1 MEKLELKASIEALIY
16 NWLKFD
22 TETIDIA
29 SGMREETNFYVNERT
44 NGFRVVM
51 EYPIGYND
59 VQGGDIGEIVGVME
73 YDRDRKFWGQAD
85 DGEMRVASDA
95 ASTTAQEMKILKQVL
110 SQSTPLTPEI
120 EKAWETCSK
129 LRSGQNVGVRN
140 KTEYISNLKLDI

>member
-44 NGFRVVM
+44 NGFQVIM

-59 VQGGDIGEIVGVME
+59 VQGGDIGEVVGVME
-73 YDRDRKFWGQAD
+73 YNSEVVFIKFDAD
-85 DGEMRVASDA
+85 IKEVCQKVYSLFDILSDLDDM
-95 ASTTAQEMKILKQVL
+95 SEESL
-110 SQSTPLTPEI
+110 
-120 EKAWETCSK
+120 
-129 LRSGQNVGVRN
+129 N
-140 KTEYISNLKLDI
+140 NLYF

>member
-1 MEKLELKASIEALIY
+1 LPTTCGLTQVLNKKINQTIKKNKMEKLELKASIEALIY

-73 YDRDRKFWGQAD
+73 YDSEFVFIDF
-85 DGEMRVASDA
+85 DA
-95 ASTTAQEMKILKQVL
+95 KIQEVCEKVYSLFEILGDL
-110 SQSTPLTPEI
+110 NDMSEESL
-120 EKAWETCSK
+120 
-129 LRSGQNVGVRN
+129 N
-140 KTEYISNLKLDI
+140 NLYF

>member
-44 NGFRVVM
+44 NGFRVIM

-59 VQGGDIGEIVGVME
+59 VQGGDIGEIVGVM
-73 YDRDRKFWGQAD
+73 ALI
-85 DGEMRVASDA
+85 AIPA
-95 ASTTAQEMKILKQVL
+95 
-110 SQSTPLTPEI
+110 
-120 EKAWETCSK
+120 
-129 LRSGQNVGVRN
+129 
-140 KTEYISNLKLDI
+140 

>member
-73 YDRDRKFWGQAD
+73 YDSEFVFKHQGKWYFAKEGYVEPFHKSVRGNYFVEQKHDASVDCVPQCN
-85 DGEMRVASDA
+85 GE
-95 ASTTAQEMKILKQVL
+95 
-110 SQSTPLTPEI
+110 QS
-120 EKAWETCSK
+120 
-129 LRSGQNVGVRN
+129 
-140 KTEYISNLKLDI
+140 

>member
-51 EYPIGYND
+51 ECP
-59 VQGGDIGEIVGVME
+59 
-73 YDRDRKFWGQAD
+73 
-85 DGEMRVASDA
+85 
-95 ASTTAQEMKILKQVL
+95 LL
-110 SQSTPLTPEI
+110 S
-120 EKAWETCSK
+120 
-129 LRSGQNVGVRN
+129 
-140 KTEYISNLKLDI
+140 

>member
-44 NGFRVVM
+44 NGLRVVM

-59 VQGGDIGEIVGVME
+59 VQGGDRS
-73 YDRDRKFWGQAD
+73 RDRS
-85 DGEMRVASDA
+85 RVVSRDRAVSRVDRLWVDAS
-95 ASTTAQEMKILKQVL
+95 
-110 SQSTPLTPEI
+110 I
-120 EKAWETCSK
+120 ESVYSEA
-129 LRSGQNVGVRN
+129 
-140 KTEYISNLKLDI
+140 YIELYIELY